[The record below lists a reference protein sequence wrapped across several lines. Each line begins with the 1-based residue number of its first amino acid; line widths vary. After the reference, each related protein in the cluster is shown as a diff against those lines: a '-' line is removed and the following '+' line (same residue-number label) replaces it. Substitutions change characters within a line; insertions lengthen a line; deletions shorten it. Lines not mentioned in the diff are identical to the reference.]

1 MNEFRKFGCN
11 VNPHDVLIRPLLTE
25 KITAIRE
32 VKNGVAFA
40 VHRHATRIDIRR
52 AVEKVFSVKVASV
65 NVLNVRGKKKRQGR
79 FSGKRSDWRKAFI
92 TLKEGEKIE
101 LYESA

>member
-1 MNEFRKFGCN
+1 

-32 VKNGVAFA
+32 VKNGIAFA
-40 VHRHATRIDIRR
+40 VHRRATRIDIRR

-65 NVLNVRGKKKRQGR
+65 NVMNVRGKKKRQGR

-92 TLKEGEKIE
+92 TLKKGEKVE
-101 LYESA
+101 LYETA

>member
-1 MNEFRKFGCN
+1 

-32 VKNGVAFA
+32 VKNAVAFA
-40 VHRHATRIDIRR
+40 VHRHATRIEIRR

-65 NVLNVRGKKKRQGR
+65 NVMNVRGKKKRQGR

-92 TLKEGEKIE
+92 TLKKNEKIE

>member
-1 MNEFRKFGCN
+1 MNQ
-11 VNPHDVLIRPLLTE
+11 HDVLIRPLLTE

-32 VKNGVAFA
+32 TKNAIAFS
-40 VHRHATRIDIRR
+40 VHRQATRIDIRR

-65 NVLNVRGKKKRQGR
+65 NVMNVIGKKKRQGR
-79 FSGKRSDWRKAFI
+79 FTGKRSDWRKAFI
-92 TLKEGEKIE
+92 TLKEGEKID

>member
-1 MNEFRKFGCN
+1 M
-11 VNPHDVLIRPLLTE
+11 NPHDVLIRPLLTE

-32 VKNGVAFA
+32 VKNAVAFA

-52 AVEKVFSVKVASV
+52 AVEKVFNVKVASV
-65 NVLNVRGKKKRQGR
+65 NVVNVMGKKKRQGR
-79 FSGKRSDWRKAFI
+79 FLGKRADWRKAFV

>member
-1 MNEFRKFGCN
+1 M
-11 VNPHDVLIRPLLTE
+11 NPHDVLIRPLLTE

-40 VHRHATRIDIRR
+40 VHRNATRIDIRR
-52 AVEKVFSVKVASV
+52 AVETVFSVKVASV
-65 NVLNVRGKKKRQGR
+65 NVMNVRGKKKRQGR
-79 FSGKRSDWRKAFI
+79 FSGKRADWRKAFI

>member
-1 MNEFRKFGCN
+1 M
-11 VNPHDVLIRPLLTE
+11 LS
-25 KITAIRE
+25 AIRE

-40 VHRHATRIDIRR
+40 VHRNATRIDIRR
-52 AVEKVFSVKVASV
+52 AVETVFSVKVASV
-65 NVLNVRGKKKRQGR
+65 NVMNVRGKKKRQGR
-79 FSGKRSDWRKAFI
+79 FSGKRADWRKAFI

>member
-1 MNEFRKFGCN
+1 MS
-11 VNPHDVLIRPLLTE
+11 PYDVLIRPLLTE

-32 VKNGVAFA
+32 IKNCVAFA
-40 VHRHATRIDIRR
+40 IDGRATRIDVRR
-52 AVEKVFSVKVASV
+52 AVEKIFSVKVTSV
-65 NVLNVRGKKKRQGR
+65 NLMNVKVKKKRQGR
-79 FSGKRSDWRKAFI
+79 FVGKRSDWRKAFV

>member
-1 MNEFRKFGCN
+1 

-32 VKNGVAFA
+32 VKNGVSFA
-40 VHRHATRIDIRR
+40 VHPQATRIDIRR

-65 NVLNVRGKKKRQGR
+65 NVMNVRGKIKRQGR
-79 FSGKRSDWRKAFI
+79 FSGKRGDWRKAFI
-92 TLKEGEKIE
+92 TLKQGEKIE

>member
-1 MNEFRKFGCN
+1 M
-11 VNPHDVLIRPLLTE
+11 LTE

-32 VKNGVAFA
+32 VKNAVAFA
-40 VHRHATRIDIRR
+40 VHRHATRIEIRR

-65 NVLNVRGKKKRQGR
+65 NVMNVRGKKKRQGR

-92 TLKEGEKIE
+92 TLKKNEKIE